1 MAANLTRTTCIFL
14 LAFILLL
21 PPDML
26 LGEPYIAFREG
37 YKCSTCH
44 VNKTGGGKRNEF
56 GALYTQTDITPLMQ
70 EASDR
75 AMDFSPQIGPSISL
89 GADLMAV
96 HEVHF
101 AVDKELEGKTYKK
114 DGQNS
119 FDIHSGNLYL
129 EADLIPEVLSLYL
142 DENVTPSGAS
152 SREAFLL
159 LQSLPNQTYLKA
171 GRILLPYGIRVWDDG
186 TFIREATGFNF
197 DNQDLGV
204 EIGIEPGN
212 MALSVALSNGTQG
225 SRDRDSN
232 KQLSSVGTIYIKNVL
247 AGGSFS
253 LNNSQG
259 VKRVAWGPYAGLRLG
274 PLTLLSEAD
283 WVRDSGRLE
292 QNQFIFFTSLN
303 YWYQQSVNLRVA
315 FDFLNPYDDLEE
327 DERSRVTLGLNAFL
341 TPYLETS
348 ATYRMSESIPQDIP
362 GNADTF
368 TLALH
373 SFF

>member
-1 MAANLTRTTCIFL
+1 MAANLSHFAGIFL
-14 LAFILLL
+14 LTFFLLL
-21 PPDML
+21 SPDML

-56 GALYTQTDITPLMQ
+56 GGFYTQTDITPLMQ
-70 EASDR
+70 EASDK

-96 HEVHF
+96 HEVLF
-101 AVDKELEGKTYKK
+101 AVDKELEGKIYKR

-129 EADLIPEVLSLYL
+129 EANLIPEVLSLYL

-159 LQSLPNQTYLKA
+159 LQFLPNQGYLKA
-171 GRILLPYGIRVWDDG
+171 GRILLPYGIRIWDDG
-186 TFIREATGFNF
+186 TFIREVTGFNF
-197 DNQDLGV
+197 DNQDIGV

-225 SRDRDSN
+225 SRDRDSK
-232 KQLSSVGTIYIKNVL
+232 KQLSSVGSIYLNNLIG
-247 AGGSFS
+247 GGSFS

-259 VKRVAWGPYAGLRLG
+259 IKRLAWGPYAGLRLG
-274 PLTLLSEAD
+274 PLTLLSEVD
-283 WVRDSGRLE
+283 WVRVSGLIE

-303 YWYQQSVNLRVA
+303 
-315 FDFLNPYDDLEE
+315 
-327 DERSRVTLGLNAFL
+327 
-341 TPYLETS
+341 
-348 ATYRMSESIPQDIP
+348 
-362 GNADTF
+362 
-368 TLALH
+368 
-373 SFF
+373 